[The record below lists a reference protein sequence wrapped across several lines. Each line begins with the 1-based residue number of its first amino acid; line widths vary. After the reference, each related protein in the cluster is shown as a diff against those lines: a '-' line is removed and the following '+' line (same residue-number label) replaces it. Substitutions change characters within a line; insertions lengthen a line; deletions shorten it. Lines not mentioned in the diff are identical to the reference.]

1 MKKTKNS
8 KKDIELINETY
19 ISMLMK
25 TCLRISEVNTFKHIK
40 MADENFNSNNFRHF
54 HAMKYFR
61 QNLESALGHTS
72 INMTSKYIKYNNGN

>member
-25 TCLRISEVNTFKHIK
+25 TCLRISEVNTVKHIE
-40 MADENFNSNNFRHF
+40 MANIKLSSNSFRHF
-54 HAMKYFR
+54 HAMNYFR

-72 INMTSKYIKYNNGN
+72 IKMTSKYIKYNNGN